1 MALSKI
7 DAANFLTGTIPQG
20 NVANA
25 SLGAV
30 TSLPAAIPTGDIL
43 QVVSTTK
50 TDTYSVSIG
59 ARAVSSAAV
68 TGLTV
73 AITPTSASSKL
84 LIFAAINTS
93 RSGDSASAGFTF
105 YRDSSAILVGA
116 SAGSRLPVT
125 VGHSHIAGST
135 FQANSSHFGQVD
147 AGSTSE
153 TTFKIR
159 LNNSGSSL
167 TRTFYL
173 NRSSDDGDSNDQ
185 TRSISSITVMEVS
198 A

>member
-1 MALSKI
+1 MALTKI
-7 DAANFLTGTIPQG
+7 NNNTL
-20 NVANA
+20 
-25 SLGAV
+25 SAV
-30 TSLPAAIPTGDIL
+30 TALPFGTGEIL

-50 TDTYSVSIG
+50 TDTYSASIG
-59 ARAVSSAAV
+59 ARAVGSDV

-73 AITPTSASSKL
+73 TITPTAANSKL
-84 LIFAAINTS
+84 LIFGAINTS

-125 VGHSHIAGST
+125 VGHSHIAGAT

-185 TRSISSITVMEVS
+185 TRSVSSITVMEIS

>member
-1 MALSKI
+1 MAITRLGG
-7 DAANFLTGTIPQG
+7 ANAITGTIPQG
-20 NVANA
+20 NIANA

-30 TSLPAAIPTGDIL
+30 TALPFGTGEVL

-50 TDTYSVSIG
+50 TDTYSASIG
-59 ARAVSSAAV
+59 ARAVGGDV

-73 AITPTSASSKL
+73 TITPTAANSKL
-84 LIFAAINTS
+84 LIFGAINTS

-125 VGHSHIAGST
+125 VGHSHIAGAT

-173 NRSSDDGDSNDQ
+173 NRSSGDADSNDS
-185 TRSISSITVMEVS
+185 TRSVSSITVMEVS

>member
-1 MALSKI
+1 MAIIKP
-7 DAANFLTGTIPQG
+7 NNNTIS
-20 NVANA
+20 AITA
-25 SLGAV
+25 
-30 TSLPAAIPTGDIL
+30 LPASIPTGDIL

-50 TDTYSVSIG
+50 TDTYSVSLG

-93 RSGDSASAGFTF
+93 RSGDSASSGFTF
-105 YRDSSAILVGA
+105 YRDTSAILVGA

-125 VGHSHIAGST
+125 VGHNHAGGST

-153 TTFKIR
+153 TTFSIR

-173 NRSSDDGDSNDQ
+173 NRGSGDADSNDS
-185 TRSISSITVMEVS
+185 TRSVSSITVMEVS
-198 A
+198 E